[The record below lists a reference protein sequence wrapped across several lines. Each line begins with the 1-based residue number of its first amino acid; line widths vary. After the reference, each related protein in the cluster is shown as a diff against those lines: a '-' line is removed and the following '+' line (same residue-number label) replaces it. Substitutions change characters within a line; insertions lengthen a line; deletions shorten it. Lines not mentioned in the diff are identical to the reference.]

1 MLTSSGGG
9 GWAAPCRPPRLVLF
23 CRPGGY
29 VYTRSLVSYW
39 VAYATMTLRPSER
52 RNKLLAALVES
63 VPSLTTDQ
71 LTDTTSLVR
80 SGLVDSLGLLNIASF
95 VEGEIGHQLDAVT
108 LDPARE
114 WDTIADIL
122 EFIRMFDG
130 SE

>member
-1 MLTSSGGG
+1 
-9 GWAAPCRPPRLVLF
+9 
-23 CRPGGY
+23 
-29 VYTRSLVSYW
+29 
-39 VAYATMTLRPSER
+39 MTLRPLER
-52 RNKLLAALVES
+52 RNKLLAVLVES

-80 SGLVDSLGLLNIASF
+80 SGLVDSLGLLNVASF
-95 VEGEIGHQLDAVT
+95 VEGEIGRQLDAVT

>member
-1 MLTSSGGG
+1 
-9 GWAAPCRPPRLVLF
+9 
-23 CRPGGY
+23 
-29 VYTRSLVSYW
+29 
-39 VAYATMTLRPSER
+39 MTLRPFER
-52 RNKLLAALVES
+52 RNKLLAVLVES

-80 SGLVDSLGLLNIASF
+80 SGLVDSLGLLNVASF

-130 SE
+130 NE